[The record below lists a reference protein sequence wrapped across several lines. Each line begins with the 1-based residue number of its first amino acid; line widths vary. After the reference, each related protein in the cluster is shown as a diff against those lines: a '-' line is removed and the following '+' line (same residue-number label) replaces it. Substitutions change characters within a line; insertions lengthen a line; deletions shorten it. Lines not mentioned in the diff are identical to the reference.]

1 MDFKKI
7 LSNRKL
13 RYGSFATA
21 LSVAFLVVIVL
32 LNVIFSVLAERYP
45 INIDLTKDS
54 IFMLT
59 DESVDYLKGLEK
71 DVEVYVLADEATFTA
86 YGGYYT
92 QAVEV
97 INKYSQYSKHV
108 NVSYVDIVKNPTFT
122 ASYPDLTLGTYD
134 ILVTCNN
141 RSRVVS
147 VNDLF
152 NIQSSNSYY
161 GSSYIASSKAEQ
173 VMTSAIMAVTS
184 DRVVKLAITT
194 GHEEY
199 ANTGLTSLLE
209 QNNFELVTV
218 DLNTEDIPADADG
231 AIMIA
236 PNRDM
241 DEAVLKKLDTF
252 LSNDSNYGKL
262 FFYFADVEQP
272 AMPNMEAFLEEWGIS
287 VNDGVVFQTDN
298 SKVLNYSPYFSLV
311 DYADE
316 KYSESFSSKGT
327 YVTLPFSRPL
337 VAAFSERNGFAT
349 SVLLQFGEASGVR
362 PSDAPDSFVPSSANA
377 SGPIPGMILSTKA
390 RYVNL
395 DRYESYV
402 AVCGSVSAIDNSIL
416 QSTSVTNGEYF
427 TNLFN
432 SLTQRDDVITIAPK
446 VLGSSQ
452 LNITAQQAYTLL
464 LVFMVIL
471 PLAVMVTGLVIWLR
485 RRNK

>member
-1 MDFKKI
+1 MDFKKM

-59 DESVDYLKGLEK
+59 DDSVDYLKGLEK
-71 DVEVYVLADEATFTA
+71 DVDVYVLADESTFTA

-97 INKYSQYSKHV
+97 INRYAQHSKHV
-108 NVSYVDIVKNPTFT
+108 RVSYVDIVKNPTFT
-122 ASYPDLTLGTYD
+122 ANYPDLNLKSYD
-134 ILVTCNN
+134 ILVQCNG
-141 RSRVVS
+141 RSRIVS

-152 NIQSSNSYY
+152 NIQSSDSYY

-184 DRVVKLAITT
+184 DRVVKLAVTT

-199 ANTGLTSLLE
+199 ESQGLTSLLE

-236 PNRDM
+236 PGRDM

-252 LSNDSNYGKL
+252 LSNDSNYGKSL
-262 FFYFADVEQP
+262 FYFADVEQP
-272 AMPNMEAFLEEWGIS
+272 ALPNMEAFLEEWGIA
-287 VNDGVVFQTDN
+287 VGDGVVFQSDN
-298 SKVLNYSPYFSLV
+298 SKILNYSPYFSLV
-311 DYADE
+311 DYVDE
-316 KYSESFSSKGT
+316 TYSESFTSKKT

-337 VAAFSERNGFAT
+337 SAVYSERNGFAT
-349 SVLLQFGEASGVR
+349 SVLLQFGEAAGVR
-362 PSDAPDSFVPSSANA
+362 PSDADSSYVPSAADA
-377 SGPIPGMILSTKA
+377 SGPIPGLVLSTKT

-395 DRYESYV
+395 DSYQSHV
-402 AVCGSVSAIDNSIL
+402 AVCGSISAVEDSIL
-416 QSTSVTNGEYF
+416 KSTSVTNGEYF

-452 LNITAQQAYTLL
+452 LDITAQQAYTLL
-464 LVFMVIL
+464 LIFMVIL
-471 PLAVMVTGLVIWLR
+471 PIVVMATGLVIWLR

>member
-13 RYGSFATA
+13 RFGSFATA
-21 LSVAFLVVIVL
+21 LSIAFLVVIIL

-59 DESVDYLKGLEK
+59 DESIDYLKGLEK
-71 DVEVYVLADEATFTA
+71 DVDVFVLADEATFTT

-122 ASYPDLTLGTYD
+122 ANYPDLELNVYD
-134 ILVTCNN
+134 ILVQCNG
-141 RSRVVS
+141 RSRVVE

-152 NIQSSNSYY
+152 NIRSSNSYY

-173 VMTSAIMAVTS
+173 TMTSAIMAVAS
-184 DRVVKLAITT
+184 DRVVKIAVTT
-194 GHEEY
+194 GHEEF
-199 ANTGLTSLLE
+199 TDTDLEGLLE

-218 DLNTEDIPADADG
+218 DLNTEDIPQDADA
-231 AIMIA
+231 ALMIS
-236 PNRDM
+236 PSRDM
-241 DEAVLKKLDTF
+241 DEAVLKKLDVF
-252 LSNDSNYGKL
+252 LYNNDNYGKSL
-262 FFYFADVEQP
+262 IYFADVTQP

-287 VNDGVVFQTDN
+287 VGDGVVFQTDN

-316 KYSESFSSKGT
+316 KYSETFTSKGT

-337 VAAFSERNGFAT
+337 SQAFTERNGFAT
-349 SVLLQFGEASGVR
+349 SVLLQFGEAAGIR
-362 PSDAPDSFVPSSANA
+362 PSDAADSFVPSAADA

-390 RYVNL
+390 RYVNM
-395 DRYESYV
+395 DPYESHV
-402 AVCGSVSAIDNSIL
+402 VVCGTVSAVESSIL

-432 SLTQRDDVITIAPK
+432 TLTQRDDVITIAPK
-446 VLGSSQ
+446 VLGNTQ
-452 LNITAQQAYTLL
+452 LDITAQQAYTLL
-464 LVFMVIL
+464 MIFMVAL
-471 PLAVMVTGLVIWLR
+471 PVVVMAAGLIIWLR

>member
-1 MDFKKI
+1 MDFKKL

-21 LSVAFLVVIVL
+21 LSVAFLVVIIL

-71 DVEVYVLADEATFTA
+71 DVDVFVLADEATFTA

-97 INKYSQYSKHV
+97 INKYSQHSKHV
-108 NVSYVDIVKNPTFT
+108 KVSYVDIVKNPTFT
-122 ASYPDLTLGTYD
+122 ANYPDLELKNYD
-134 ILVTCNN
+134 ILVQCNG

-152 NIQSSNSYY
+152 NIRTSNSYY

-173 VMTSAIMAVTS
+173 VMTSAIMAVAS
-184 DRVVKLAITT
+184 DRVVKLAVTT

-199 ANTGLTSLLE
+199 VSEGLQDLLT

-231 AIMIA
+231 AIMVS
-236 PNRDM
+236 PSRDM

-252 LSNDSNYGKL
+252 LSNDSNYGKS
-262 FFYFADVEQP
+262 FFYFADATQAP
-272 AMPNMEAFLEEWGIS
+272 MPNMEAFLEEWGIS
-287 VNDGVVFQTDN
+287 IGDGVVFQTDN
-298 SKVLNYSPYFSLV
+298 SKVMNYSPYFSLV
-311 DYADE
+311 DYVDE
-316 KYSESFSSKGT
+316 KYSESFASKGT

-337 VAAFSERNGFAT
+337 SQVFTERNGFVT
-349 SVLLQFGEASGVR
+349 STLLQFGEASGIR
-362 PSDAPDSFVPSSANA
+362 PGDAPDTFVPSASDV
-377 SGPIPGMILSTKA
+377 SGPIPGVILSTKA

-395 DRYESYV
+395 EPYESHV
-402 AVCGSVSAIDNSIL
+402 VVCGTVSAVEGSIL

-432 SLTQRDDVITIAPK
+432 TLTQRDDVITIAPK
-446 VLGSSQ
+446 VLGNSQ
-452 LNITAQQAYTLL
+452 LDITAQQAYTLL
-464 LVFMVIL
+464 IVFMVVI
-471 PLAVMVTGLVIWLR
+471 PVAVMAAGLIIWLR